1 MIPDDVYIRKAAEG
15 DDTAFDVLVKRHR
28 PKIYEVAHRML
39 GNQRDAERITHASF
53 LAARKHIR
61 AFQGRTAFGTWLYWY
76 FAQRAVIIIAL
87 AWVIGIVLVS
97 ISAFREAADAEEVVV
112 ERIEQ
117 TAIQLLA
124 LVVGMEV
131 NELIERLKV
140 DGYVVERPEMSVEQL
155 AEKYNADT
163 EEILLS
169 VFGEE

>member
-1 MIPDDVYIRKAAEG
+1 M
-15 DDTAFDVLVKRHR
+15 
-28 PKIYEVAHRML
+28 
-39 GNQRDAERITHASF
+39 
-53 LAARKHIR
+53 
-61 AFQGRTAFGTWLYWY
+61 
-76 FAQRAVIIIAL
+76 IIIAL

-112 ERIEQ
+112 ERLEQ